1 MHFHFL
7 VKGVLYTSLD
17 KTPPPPWENGI
28 FLTFSFSSH
37 RILLFYIFLG
47 VICTAGSNMCRES
60 YVQSWPLFI
69 TLVSSTSLWCIA
81 LFLWCWN
88 IDDSLVSWATFH
100 PHLSAFHHWPLAQD
114 NLNWLTI
121 RNIDWGENRM
131 VQRERWEQGASGY
144 LELVEDEA

>member
-1 MHFHFL
+1 MVFYTPLLTRPAPPSLRKWYFSHFL
-7 VKGVLYTSLD
+7 FLQPSD
-17 KTPPPPWENGI
+17 
-28 FLTFSFSSH
+28 LTF
-37 RILLFYIFLG
+37 YYFLG
-47 VICTAGSNMCRES
+47 VICTAGSNICRKS